1 MVEDG
6 FGKKGNVDE
15 MKRVRRGGGSIVL
28 SSTTTM
34 ADPRERCGLE
44 KGVVGKATAV
54 VATGGDN
61 RNSKRRERYSQ
72 YWGPLEDHADVDNT
86 KSHAETDRNAVSN

>member
-54 VATGGDN
+54 VATGGGN

-72 YWGPLEDHADVDNT
+72 YWGPCPRRRSTAALARVESPQPNRR
-86 KSHAETDRNAVSN
+86 K